1 MPTPVLHRILIVD
14 DAVEVA
20 LCFTRVLER
29 YGFEVNYVTD
39 GMEALA
45 LHRAA
50 RAEERPFTLLI
61 LDWAMPIL
69 SGLELAC
76 AIRASG
82 DTVKIVF
89 LTAYYDDAD
98 LSKATE
104 VDAEVWGKP
113 IDVQAL
119 SDNVRRVLNVT

>member
-1 MPTPVLHRILIVD
+1 MPTAHLHRILIVD

-69 SGLELAC
+69 SGLDLAR
-76 AIRASG
+76 AIRKSG
-82 DTVKIVF
+82 DTVKIVE
-89 LTAYYDDAD
+89 TRP
-98 LSKATE
+98 LSKLKRWRLVEVIGKAKAT
-104 VDAEVWGKP
+104 A
-113 IDVQAL
+113 
-119 SDNVRRVLNVT
+119 